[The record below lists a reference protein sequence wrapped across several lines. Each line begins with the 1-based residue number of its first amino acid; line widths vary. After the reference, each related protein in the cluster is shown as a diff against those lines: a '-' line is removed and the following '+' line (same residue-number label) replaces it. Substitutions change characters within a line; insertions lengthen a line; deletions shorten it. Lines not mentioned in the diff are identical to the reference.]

1 MTVSTSQLDPAG
13 FLRGHRV
20 RFASGP
26 VMTVMDYTKN
36 GYEDGSSAITCGW
49 WVAEELRV
57 ADFHPHVLI
66 HAQIDTVC
74 SEPGDTSGELV
85 VYHEF
90 YTDLEQLDQSE

>member
-1 MTVSTSQLDPAG
+1 MTVSIWQPDPAG

-20 RFASGP
+20 RFAGGP
-26 VMTVMDYTKN
+26 VMTVMDYEKN

-57 ADFHPHVLI
+57 ADFHPGVLI
-66 HAQIDTVC
+66 HAQIDTIC
-74 SEPGDTSGELV
+74 SEPEDTSGEVV

-90 YTDLEQLDQSE
+90 YSEPDQLERP